1 MRVRGGLSEKMRVL
15 LADDHPGV
23 LEAVQSLLETDFDV
37 VGCVDNGES
46 LLEIAKR
53 LQPDVIVSD
62 ISMPKLSGIEAA
74 NRLRESGCS
83 SKVVFLTVHTDADV
97 VRVAL
102 ETGALGYVVKTSLT
116 TDLLFAI
123 REALE
128 GRNFVSLEAS
138 AE

>member
-1 MRVRGGLSEKMRVL
+1 MRVL

-23 LEAVQSLLETDFDV
+23 LAAVQGLLEPDLDV
-37 VGCVDNGES
+37 VGCVDDGKS
-46 LLEIAKR
+46 LFDAAMK
-53 LQPDVIVSD
+53 LQPDVIVTD

-83 SKVVFLTVHTDADV
+83 SKVVFLTVHADPDV
-97 VRVAL
+97 VSVAL
-102 ETGALGYVVKTSLT
+102 KTGALAYVVKTSIA

-123 REALE
+123 REALQ
-128 GRNFVSLEAS
+128 GRTFVSSEAS